1 MILVT
6 GVSGFIGKHLLKSLI
21 EKYGASNILALTS
34 KPISDCNYLIHE
46 NYTFEK
52 NYFTKNN
59 YESIETIVHA
69 GAFTPKNGKD
79 ANNIKLSNSNIQNT
93 EKLITADFPSLKKII
108 FLSTLDVYNNE
119 NVISEESLEKPTSL
133 YGLSKLYC
141 EKMIEKYGDEKKI
154 KTQILRIGHVYG
166 PGEENYQKIIPVSMK
181 NILTNKKISIFGE
194 GLELRAF
201 IYINDVVTAII
212 NCIELD
218 RDIGI
223 VNIVSENSISIK
235 KLVDKIIK
243 LSDTSIEIELINS
256 TFESRNFIFNN
267 EKLKKYLLKNETDL
281 DDGLRIEYNYM
292 KNLS

>member
-52 NYFTKNN
+52 NHFTKNN